1 MLYLVAGLLK
11 PGSEERVIALRNEF
25 NEHLS
30 QPFRTISLA
39 GLLRDRD
46 GKRIGYMAIIEADS
60 FDDAEAY
67 LMQSPFAIDGLYE
80 RTEVARFEPE
90 IGAIE

>member
-11 PGSEERVIALRNEF
+11 PGSEEQIIALRNEF

-30 QPFRTISLA
+30 QSVPTISLA

-46 GKRIGYMAIIEADS
+46 GKRRGYMAIVEAGT
-60 FDDAEAY
+60 FDEAEAY
-67 LMQSPFAIDGLYE
+67 LKQSPFYSYGLYE

-90 IGAIE
+90 IGGIE